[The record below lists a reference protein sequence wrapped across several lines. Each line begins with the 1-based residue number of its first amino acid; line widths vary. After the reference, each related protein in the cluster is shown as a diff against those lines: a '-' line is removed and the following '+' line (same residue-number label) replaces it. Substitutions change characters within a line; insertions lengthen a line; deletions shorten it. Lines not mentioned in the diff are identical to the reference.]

1 MDALSTALP
10 TDLQALRDNFTVR
23 EGDREHFYRCWRNAE
38 CHKCLS
44 EPQCGWCPLTWACV
58 PNSYPIPL
66 LAPAYDEGICPYRE
80 ERWEMR
86 TRPLGCQVST
96 VTGLTGVISIASTL
110 VFLLLAVAAV
120 FACRRAWRWGKAG
133 RHRWNRF
140 RSSRSGEAEPLLPDE
155 GRLGAADGE
164 NALASSG

>member
-110 VFLLLAVAAV
+110 VFLLLAVEQV
-120 FACRRAWRWGKAG
+120 
-133 RHRWNRF
+133 
-140 RSSRSGEAEPLLPDE
+140 
-155 GRLGAADGE
+155 
-164 NALASSG
+164 